1 MATFAIIIATASF
14 LSAIFYS
21 VYITGKDKTNHIKK

>member
-1 MATFAIIIATASF
+1 MATLAIIIAAASF

-21 VYITGKDKTNHIKK
+21 IYITGRNRNKI